1 MMIGPQGRER
11 TFVMDALHG
20 KIMLITGATDGLGRR
35 VAEDLAALGA
45 TVLLHGRNPAKG
57 EAALKE
63 IRNRTGNEQLRYYNA
78 DFAALEEV
86 RRMAAQVAT
95 DQERLDVLVNNAGIG
110 AGAHGGQHRELSRDG
125 FELRLAVNYLA
136 PYLLTRLL
144 LPLLRRT
151 AERHGEVRIVHVASA
166 AQQAIDFDDPQ
177 LEHGYSGMRA
187 YAQSKLAQILF
198 TFDLAQELEGSGVL
212 TTALHPASLM
222 DTNMVREWFG
232 RPRTTVTEG
241 ARALERLILS
251 SDVHGVSGQY
261 FEGERRGTPDPQAW
275 DLAARRRLRELSESW
290 IAAAG
295 EGAP

>member
-1 MMIGPQGRER
+1 MD
-11 TFVMDALHG
+11 DALHG

-35 VAEDLAALGA
+35 VAEDLAALGV

-63 IRNRTGNEQLRYYNA
+63 IRNKTGNQQLRYYNA
-78 DFAALEEV
+78 DFASLEEV
-86 RRMAAQVAT
+86 RRMAEQVAT

-151 AERHGEVRIVHVASA
+151 AERHGEVRIVNVASA
-166 AQQAIDFDDPQ
+166 AQQAIDFDDPM
-177 LEHGYSGMRA
+177 LERQYSGMRA

-198 TFDLAQELEGSGVL
+198 TFDLAQELEGGGVL

-261 FEGERRGTPDPQAW
+261 FEGERRGTPDPQVR
-275 DLAARRRLRELSESW
+275 DMEARRRLRELSDFW
-290 IAAAG
+290 IAESG
-295 EGAP
+295 QRRSVLP